1 MAPVA
6 GGHAGR
12 EALWSGGMP
21 LLRLIGFLLD
31 LLLYPIRVLRRGRGV
46 AEGTFVALTIDG
58 AVADVVAKPHFWE
71 IRRHRTVT
79 LHEIRQI
86 VDHVIVDDRVRG
98 IVLTIKALAAG
109 MATSVSL
116 RAQLARA
123 RAAGKEVVV
132 HLPLGGGTKEVIVA
146 TAGSK
151 VFLGPAAQLAALGF
165 TTRTRYVKSAL
176 DKAGIV
182 PEVYACGEYKS
193 AGESLVRDSM
203 SDAQREQVGKLL
215 DGFDAV
221 LLDAIA
227 EGRGV
232 SRERARS
239 IVDGGP
245 YFGEA
250 AIEVGLADAV
260 AYEDEIPALLGLPR
274 SGKPGPITKGIV
286 SASTYL
292 ALRTRLLLRRIT
304 RAPIV
309 AVIPVHGAIAHASSP
324 FGNFATDDKLARMV
338 RLARLDRRVKGV
350 ILHVDS
356 PGGSALASDRM
367 HHEIV
372 QLAREKPVVACM
384 ANVAASGGYY
394 VAAPAHKIVCE
405 AITITGSIGVVGARL
420 TLEPLMAKL
429 GITTE
434 TVQRGARA
442 GLLSSSAP
450 LSEDERAALMR
461 ELDATYRTFV
471 RVVAQGRKMKVDE
484 VEPLAR
490 GRVYTGEDA
499 KAAGL
504 VDVLGGFEV
513 ALRELRAMLPADIRE
528 EVEPHVL
535 RPRRHPF
542 PIMEPPAEGEAGRR
556 AASALLAALLPMPE
570 RVIVELA
577 ATGDRV
583 LTLWTGGDAGS

>member
-1 MAPVA
+1 
-6 GGHAGR
+6 
-12 EALWSGGMP
+12 MP
-21 LLRLIGFLLD
+21 LLRLLGFLLD
-31 LLLYPIRVLRRGRGV
+31 LLLYPLRVLQRRRAL
-46 AEGTFVALTIDG
+46 AEGTFVTLKIDG
-58 AVADVVAKPHFWE
+58 AVADIVAKPHFWQL
-71 IRRHRTVT
+71 RTARTVS
-79 LHEIRQI
+79 LHEVREL
-86 VDHVIVDDRVRG
+86 VDHVIFDARVRG
-98 IVLTIKALAAG
+98 IAVTIKQLGAG
-109 MATSVSL
+109 MASSVSL
-116 RAQLARA
+116 RNLLSRA

-132 HLPLGGGTKEVIVA
+132 HLPLGGGTKELIVA
-146 TAGSK
+146 SAGSK
-151 VFLGPAAQLAALGF
+151 VVLGPAAQLAALGF
-165 TTRTRYVKSAL
+165 ASHTRYVKRAL

-221 LLDAIA
+221 LLDSIA
-227 EGRGV
+227 QGRDV

-260 AYEDEIPALLGLPR
+260 AYDDELPALLGLPQ
-274 SGKPGPITKGIV
+274 SDKPGLATERMV
-286 SASTYL
+286 SAHAYL
-292 ALRTRLLLRRIT
+292 ALQKRPLVRRLGRPPVI
-304 RAPIV
+304 

-338 RLARLDRRVKGV
+338 RVARLDKRVKGIV
-350 ILHVDS
+350 LHIDS

-405 AITITGSIGVVGARL
+405 PVSVTGSIGVVGARL
-420 TLEPLMAKL
+420 TMEPLMAKL
-429 GITTE
+429 GIVTE

-442 GLLSSSAP
+442 GLLSASAK
-450 LSEDERAALMR
+450 LSEDERSALMR
-461 ELDATYRTFV
+461 ELEATYRTFV

-484 VEPLAR
+484 VESLAR

-504 VDVLGGFEV
+504 VDVLGGFDV
-513 ALRELRAMLPADIRE
+513 ALREVRAMLPADVRE
-528 EVEPHVL
+528 DAEPHMI
-535 RPRRHPF
+535 RAPRHALPLMHP
-542 PIMEPPAEGEAGRR
+542 PTDGEAGRR
-556 AASALLAALLPMPE
+556 AASAILAAVLPTPE
-570 RVIVELA
+570 RLIVELA
-577 ATGDRV
+577 ARGDRV
-583 LTLWTGGDAGS
+583 LLLWTGAATDA

>member
-1 MAPVA
+1 
-6 GGHAGR
+6 
-12 EALWSGGMP
+12 MP
-21 LLRLIGFLLD
+21 LLRLLGFLLD
-31 LLLYPIRVLRRGRGV
+31 LLFYPLRALQRRRAV
-46 AEGTFVALTIDG
+46 PEGAFVTVKIDG
-58 AVADVVAKPHFWE
+58 AVADMVAKPHFWE
-71 IRRHRTVT
+71 LRKAKTVS
-79 LHEIRQI
+79 LQDVSEI
-86 VDHVIVDDRVRG
+86 VDHVIADARVRG
-98 IVLTIKALAAG
+98 LILTIKSLAAG

-116 RAQLARA
+116 RDQLARA

-151 VFLGPAAQLAALGF
+151 VFLGPAAQLAPLGF
-165 TTRTRYVKSAL
+165 ATRTRYVKRVL
-176 DKAGIV
+176 DKAGVV

-193 AGESLVRDSM
+193 AGESLVRDAM
-203 SDAQREQVGKLL
+203 SDAQREQLGKLL
-215 DGFDAV
+215 DAFDAV

-227 EGRGV
+227 QGRDV

-260 AYEDEIPALLGLPR
+260 AYEDEIPALLGLPGK
-274 SGKPGPITKGIV
+274 GKPGPITEGMV
-286 SASTYL
+286 SGAGYL
-292 ALRTRLLLRRIT
+292 ALSKRPLLRRLR
-304 RAPIV
+304 RAPVV
-309 AVIPVHGAIAHASSP
+309 AVIPVHGAIAHASSQ

-338 RLARLDRRVKGV
+338 RLARLDKRVKGV

-405 AITITGSIGVVGARL
+405 AVTITGSIGVVGARL
-420 TLEPLMAKL
+420 TMEPLMQKL

-442 GLLSSSAP
+442 GLLSPSAP
-450 LSEDERAALMR
+450 LSEDEKAALMR
-461 ELDATYRTFV
+461 ELEATYRTFV

-490 GRVYTGEDA
+490 GRVYSGEEA
-499 KAAGL
+499 KAVGL
-504 VDVLGGFEV
+504 VDVLGGFDAAMREV
-513 ALRELRAMLPADIRE
+513 RAMLPADVRE
-528 EVEPHVL
+528 DVEPHVI
-535 RPRRHPF
+535 RAPRRPL
-542 PIMEPPAEGEAGRR
+542 PLMGPPTEGEAGRR
-556 AASALLAALLPMPE
+556 AASAILSAILPTPE

-583 LTLWTGGDAGS
+583 LTLWTGGDAGG

>member
-1 MAPVA
+1 
-6 GGHAGR
+6 
-12 EALWSGGMP
+12 MP
-21 LLRLIGFLLD
+21 LLRLLGFLVD
-31 LLLYPIRVLRRGRGV
+31 VLLYPIRALRRGRVV
-46 AEGTFVALTIDG
+46 ADGTFVTLKIDG
-58 AVADVVAKPHFWE
+58 AVADVLARPRFWE
-71 IRRHRTVT
+71 VRAQRAIS
-79 LHEIRQI
+79 LHDVRQI
-86 VDHVIVDDRVRG
+86 VDHVIADPRVRG
-98 IVLTIKALAAG
+98 ILVTIKSLAAG

-116 RAQLARA
+116 RDQLARA
-123 RAAGKEVVV
+123 RAAGKEIIV
-132 HLPLGGGTKEVIVA
+132 HLPLGGGTKEVLVA
-146 TAGSK
+146 SAGSK

-176 DKAGIV
+176 DKAGVV

-203 SDAQREQVGKLL
+203 SVAQREQLGKLL
-215 DGFDAV
+215 DRFDAA
-221 LLDAIA
+221 LLDSIA
-227 EGRGV
+227 EGRNV
-232 SRERARS
+232 SRERARA

-260 AYEDEIPALLGLPR
+260 AYDDEIPALLGLPR
-274 SGKPGPITKGIV
+274 TGKPGL
-286 SASTYL
+286 STEGMVNAHAYL
-292 ALRTRLLLRRIT
+292 AARKRPLLRRIT
-304 RAPIV
+304 RAPVV
-309 AVIPVHGAIAHASSP
+309 AVIPVHGAIAHASSQ

-338 RLARLDRRVKGV
+338 RIARLDSRVKGV

-405 AITITGSIGVVGARL
+405 AVTITGSIGVVGARL
-420 TLEPLMAKL
+420 TLEPLMQKL

-442 GLLSSSAP
+442 GLLSPSAS

-461 ELDATYRTFV
+461 ELEATYRTFV

-504 VDVLGGFEV
+504 VDVLGGFDV
-513 ALRELRAMLPADIRE
+513 ALREVCAMLPAEIRE
-528 EVEPHVL
+528 HVEPHVV
-535 RPRRHPF
+535 RAPRRAI
-542 PIMEPPAEGEAGRR
+542 PIMHPPTDGEAGRR
-556 AASALLAALLPMPE
+556 AASALLSALLPMPE
-570 RVIVELA
+570 RTIVELA

-583 LTLWTGGDAGS
+583 LALWTGGDAGG

>member
-1 MAPVA
+1 MPV
-6 GGHAGR
+6 
-12 EALWSGGMP
+12 
-21 LLRLIGFLLD
+21 LRFLGFLLD
-31 LLLYPIRVLRRGRGV
+31 LLFYPLRALRRGRV
-46 AEGTFVALTIDG
+46 VPEGTFITLKIDG
-58 AVADVVAKPHFWE
+58 AVMDVLARPRFWE
-71 IRRHRTVT
+71 LRARKAIS
-79 LHEIRQI
+79 LHDVREI
-86 VDHVIVDDRVRG
+86 VDHVIADDRVRG
-98 IVLTIKALAAG
+98 LVVTIKSLAAG
-109 MATSVSL
+109 MASAVSL
-116 RAQLARA
+116 RDQLARA

-146 TAGSK
+146 TAASK
-151 VFLGPAAQLAALGF
+151 VLLGPAAQLAALGF

-203 SDAQREQVGKLL
+203 SEAQREQLGKLL
-215 DGFDAV
+215 DRFDAA

-227 EGRGV
+227 EGRSV
-232 SRERARS
+232 SRERARA

-260 AYEDEIPALLGLPR
+260 AYEDEIPALLGLKR
-274 SGKPGPITKGIV
+274 SGKPGPSTEGMV
-286 SASTYL
+286 EGSAYL
-292 ALRTRLLLRRIT
+292 IARKRPILRRLT

-309 AVIPVHGAIAHASSP
+309 AVIPVHGAIAHASSQ

-338 RLARLDRRVKGV
+338 RIARLDRRVKGV

-405 AITITGSIGVVGARL
+405 AVTITGSIGVVGARL
-420 TLEPLMAKL
+420 TLEPLMARL

-442 GLLSSSAP
+442 GLLSPSAP

-461 ELDATYRTFV
+461 ELEATYRTFV

-490 GRVYTGEDA
+490 GRVYTGDDA

-504 VDVLGGFEV
+504 VDVLGGFDV
-513 ALRELRAMLPADIRE
+513 ALREVRAMLPADVRE
-528 EVEPHVL
+528 AAEPHL
-535 RPRRHPF
+535 MRAPRHPL
-542 PIMEPPAEGEAGRR
+542 PILAPPSEGEAGRR
-556 AASALLAALLPMPE
+556 AASALLSALLPAPE
-570 RVIVELA
+570 RIIVELA

>member
-1 MAPVA
+1 
-6 GGHAGR
+6 
-12 EALWSGGMP
+12 MP
-21 LLRLIGFLLD
+21 LLRFFGFLLD
-31 LLLYPIRVLRRGRGV
+31 LLFYPLRAVRRGKLV
-46 AEGTFVALTIDG
+46 PEGTFLVLEIDG
-58 AVADVVAKPHFWE
+58 AVTDVLARPRFWE
-71 IRRHRTVT
+71 LRAQRAIS
-79 LHEIRQI
+79 LHDVRKLVDHAI
-86 VDHVIVDDRVRG
+86 VDARVRG
-98 IVLTIKALAAG
+98 LLVTIKSLTAG
-109 MATSVSL
+109 MATSMSL
-116 RAQLARA
+116 REQLARA

-146 TAGSK
+146 SAGSK
-151 VFLGPAAQLAALGF
+151 VLLGPAAQLSALGF
-165 TTRTRYVKSAL
+165 ATRTRYVKSAL

-215 DGFDAV
+215 DCFDGA
-221 LLDAIA
+221 LLDAVA

-232 SRERARS
+232 SRERARA

-260 AYEDEIPALLGLPR
+260 AYDDEIPALLGLPK
-274 SGKPGPITKGIV
+274 SKQPGPATEGMT
-286 SASTYL
+286 SAAAYL
-292 ALRTRLLLRRIT
+292 LARQRPILRRLT
-304 RAPIV
+304 RAPII
-309 AVIPVHGAIAHASSP
+309 AVIPVHGAIAHASSQ

-338 RLARLDRRVKGV
+338 RIARLDKRVKGV

-405 AITITGSIGVVGARL
+405 AVTVTGSIGVVGARL
-420 TLEPLMAKL
+420 TLEPLMQKL

-442 GLLSSSAP
+442 GLLSPSAP
-450 LSEDERAALMR
+450 LSEDERTALMR
-461 ELDATYRTFV
+461 ELEAVYKTFV
-471 RVVAQGRKMKVDE
+471 RVVAQGRKMTIEE

-504 VDVLGGFEV
+504 VDVLGGFDT
-513 ALRELRAMLPADIRE
+513 ALREVRAMLPADIRDAL
-528 EVEPHVL
+528 EPQVIRAPRSALPIL
-535 RPRRHPF
+535 RPPT
-542 PIMEPPAEGEAGRR
+542 EGEAGRR
-556 AASALLAALLPMPE
+556 AASALLSALLPMPD
-570 RVIVELA
+570 RIVVELA

-583 LTLWTGGDAGS
+583 LTLWSSDLSGL

>member
-1 MAPVA
+1 MPV
-6 GGHAGR
+6 
-12 EALWSGGMP
+12 
-21 LLRLIGFLLD
+21 LRFLGFLLD
-31 LLLYPIRVLRRGRGV
+31 LLFYPLRALRRGRVV
-46 AEGTFVALTIDG
+46 AEGTFITLKIDG
-58 AVADVVAKPHFWE
+58 AVTDVLARPRFWE
-71 IRRHRTVT
+71 IRAHRAIS
-79 LHEIRQI
+79 LHDVREI
-86 VDHVIVDDRVRG
+86 VDHVIADNRVRG
-98 IVLTIKALAAG
+98 LVITLKSLVAG

-116 RAQLARA
+116 RDQLARA

-132 HLPLGGGTKEVIVA
+132 HLPLGGGTKEVLVA
-146 TAGSK
+146 SAGSK
-151 VFLGPAAQLAALGF
+151 VFLGPAAQLSALGF

-203 SDAQREQVGKLL
+203 SEAQREQLGKLL
-215 DGFDAV
+215 DRFDAA

-232 SRERARS
+232 SRERARA

-260 AYEDEIPALLGLPR
+260 AYEDELPALLGLKR
-274 SGKPGPITKGIV
+274 GAKPGLATEGMVEGSAYLHARKRPI
-286 SASTYL
+286 
-292 ALRTRLLLRRIT
+292 LRRLT

-309 AVIPVHGAIAHASSP
+309 AVIPVHGAIAHASSQ

-338 RLARLDRRVKGV
+338 RIARLDRRVKGV

-405 AITITGSIGVVGARL
+405 AVTITGSIGVVGARL

-434 TVQRGARA
+434 VVQRGARA
-442 GLLSSSAP
+442 GLLSPSAP
-450 LSEDERAALMR
+450 LSEDERSALMR
-461 ELDATYRTFV
+461 ELEATYRTFV

-504 VDVLGGFEV
+504 VDTLGGFDV
-513 ALRELRAMLPADIRE
+513 ALREVRAMIPAEFRDSA
-528 EVEPHVL
+528 EPHVM
-535 RPRRHPF
+535 RAPRREL
-542 PIMEPPAEGEAGRR
+542 PIVTPPSEGEAGRR
-556 AASALLAALLPMPE
+556 AASAILAAFLPAPE

-583 LTLWTGGDAGS
+583 LALWTGETGS

>member
-1 MAPVA
+1 MV
-6 GGHAGR
+6 R
-12 EALWSGGMP
+12 SMP
-21 LLRLIGFLLD
+21 LFRFLGFLLD
-31 LLLYPIRVLRRGRGV
+31 VLFYPLRALRRGKV
-46 AEGTFVALTIDG
+46 VPEGTFLALKIDG
-58 AVADVVAKPHFWE
+58 AVTDVLARPRFWE
-71 IRRHRTVT
+71 VRAQKAIS
-79 LHEIRQI
+79 LHDVSEL
-86 VDHVIVDDRVRG
+86 VDHAIADPRVRG
-98 IVLTIKALAAG
+98 LLVTIKSLAAG
-109 MATSVSL
+109 MATSMSL

-151 VFLGPAAQLAALGF
+151 VLLGPAAQLSALGF
-165 TTRTRYVKSAL
+165 ATRTRYVKSAL
-176 DKAGIV
+176 DKAGVV

-215 DGFDAV
+215 DRFDAA

-250 AIEVGLADAV
+250 AIEVGLVDAV
-260 AYEDEIPALLGLPR
+260 AYDDELPALLGLPKPK
-274 SGKPGPITKGIV
+274 GPGPATEGLA
-286 SASTYL
+286 SAGAYL
-292 ALRTRLLLRRIT
+292 LARKRPILRRLT
-304 RAPIV
+304 RAPVI
-309 AVIPVHGAIAHASSP
+309 AIIPVHGAIAHASSQ

-338 RLARLDRRVKGV
+338 RIARLDKRVKGV

-405 AITITGSIGVVGARL
+405 AVTVTGSIGVVGARL
-420 TLEPLMAKL
+420 TLEPLMQKL

-434 TVQRGARA
+434 TVQRGART
-442 GLLSSSAP
+442 GLLSPSAP
-450 LSEDERAALMR
+450 LNDDEKTALMR
-461 ELDATYRTFV
+461 ELEAVYRTFV
-471 RVVAQGRKMKVDE
+471 RVVAQGRKMKVEE

-504 VDVLGGFEV
+504 VDVLGGFDV
-513 ALRELRAMLPADIRE
+513 ALREVRAMLPSELRDV
-528 EVEPHVL
+528 VEPHVI
-535 RPRRHPF
+535 RAPRRAL
-542 PIMEPPAEGEAGRR
+542 PIMQPPTEGEAGRR
-556 AASALLAALLPMPE
+556 AASALLSALLPMPE
-570 RVIVELA
+570 RVIVELG

-583 LTLWTGGDAGS
+583 LTLWTGEV

>member
-1 MAPVA
+1 MVAP
-6 GGHAGR
+6 
-12 EALWSGGMP
+12 MP
-21 LLRLIGFLLD
+21 LLRFFGFLLD
-31 LLLYPIRVLRRGRGV
+31 LLFYPLRALWRGKLV
-46 AEGTFVALTIDG
+46 PEGTFLVLEIDG
-58 AVADVVAKPHFWE
+58 AVTDVLARPRFWE
-71 IRRHRTVT
+71 VRAQKATS
-79 LHEIRQI
+79 LHDVRKL
-86 VDHVIVDDRVRG
+86 VDHALADARVRG
-98 IVLTIKALAAG
+98 LLVTIKSLAAG
-109 MATSVSL
+109 MATSMSL
-116 RAQLARA
+116 REQLARA

-146 TAGSK
+146 SAGSK
-151 VFLGPAAQLAALGF
+151 VVLGPAAQLSALGF
-165 TTRTRYVKSAL
+165 ATRTRYVKSAL

-215 DGFDAV
+215 DRFDGA

-232 SRERARS
+232 SRERARA

-260 AYEDEIPALLGLPR
+260 AYDDEIPALLGLPK
-274 SGKPGPITKGIV
+274 SKGPGPATEGMAAAGDYLSARQRPIV
-286 SASTYL
+286 
-292 ALRTRLLLRRIT
+292 RRLT
-304 RAPIV
+304 RAPVI
-309 AVIPVHGAIAHASSP
+309 AVIPVHGAIAHASSQ

-338 RLARLDRRVKGV
+338 RIARLDKRVKGV

-367 HHEIV
+367 HHELV

-405 AITITGSIGVVGARL
+405 AVTVTGSIGVVGARL
-420 TLEPLMAKL
+420 TLEPLMQKL

-442 GLLSSSAP
+442 GMLSPSAP
-450 LSEDERAALMR
+450 LSEDERGALMR
-461 ELDATYRTFV
+461 ELEAVYKTFV
-471 RVVAQGRKMKVDE
+471 RVVAQGRKMTIEE

-504 VDVLGGFEV
+504 VDVLGGFDT
-513 ALRELRAMLPADIRE
+513 ALREVRAMLPADIRDAL
-528 EVEPHVL
+528 EPQVIRAPRNALPIL
-535 RPRRHPF
+535 RPPT
-542 PIMEPPAEGEAGRR
+542 EGEAGRR
-556 AASALLAALLPMPE
+556 AASALLSAVLPPPE
-570 RVIVELA
+570 RILVELA
-577 ATGDRV
+577 AMGDRV
-583 LTLWTGGDAGS
+583 LTLWSSDLSGL

>member
-1 MAPVA
+1 MVRP
-6 GGHAGR
+6 
-12 EALWSGGMP
+12 MP
-21 LLRLIGFLLD
+21 LLRLLGLLID
-31 LLLYPIRVLRRGRGV
+31 LLLYPLRLWKRGRVV
-46 AEGTFVALTIDG
+46 AEGTFVTLEVDG
-58 AVADVVAKPHFWE
+58 AVTDMVAKPRFWE
-71 IRRHRTVT
+71 LRAKKALSLDDV
-79 LHEIRQI
+79 RQI
-86 VDHVIVDDRVRG
+86 VDHAIADGRVRG
-98 IVLTIKALAAG
+98 LVLTIKSLGAG
-109 MATSVSL
+109 MASSMSL

-146 TAGSK
+146 SAGSK

-165 TTRTRYVKSAL
+165 SSRTRYVKNAL
-176 DKAGIV
+176 DKAGVV

-203 SDAQREQVGKLL
+203 SDAQREQLGKLL
-215 DGFDAV
+215 DRFDGA

-227 EGRGV
+227 EGRSV
-232 SRERARS
+232 SRERARA

-250 AIEVGLADAV
+250 AISIGLADAV
-260 AYEDEIPALLGLPR
+260 AYDDEIPALLGLPR
-274 SGKPGPITKGIV
+274 TGKPGPATEGTV
-286 SASTYL
+286 DGHAYL
-292 ALRTRLLLRRIT
+292 FAKQRRLLRRVT
-304 RAPIV
+304 RAPLI
-309 AVIPVHGAIAHASSP
+309 AVIPVHGAIAHASSQ
-324 FGNFATDDKLARMV
+324 FANFATDDKLARMV
-338 RLARLDRRVKGV
+338 RLARLDKRVKGV
-350 ILHVDS
+350 VLHVDS

-405 AITITGSIGVVGARL
+405 PVTITGSIGVVGARL
-420 TLEPLMAKL
+420 TLGPLMAKL

-442 GLLSSSAP
+442 GLLSPGAP
-450 LSEDERAALMR
+450 LTEDERAALMR
-461 ELDATYRTFV
+461 ELEATYRTFV

-504 VDVLGGFEV
+504 VDVLGGFDV
-513 ALRELRAMLPADIRE
+513 ALREVRALIPA
-528 EVEPHVL
+528 EVRDDCEPHVF
-535 RPRRHPF
+535 RAPRRAL

-556 AASALLAALLPMPE
+556 AASLMLGSLLPAPE
-570 RVIVELA
+570 RMIVELA
-577 ATGDRV
+577 AMGDRV
-583 LTLWTGGDAGS
+583 LALWTGGDMAG

>member
-1 MAPVA
+1 M
-6 GGHAGR
+6 
-12 EALWSGGMP
+12 
-21 LLRLIGFLLD
+21 
-31 LLLYPIRVLRRGRGV
+31 
-46 AEGTFVALTIDG
+46 
-58 AVADVVAKPHFWE
+58 
-71 IRRHRTVT
+71 
-79 LHEIRQI
+79 
-86 VDHVIVDDRVRG
+86 
-98 IVLTIKALAAG
+98 
-109 MATSVSL
+109 
-116 RAQLARA
+116 
-123 RAAGKEVVV
+123 EVVV

-146 TAGSK
+146 SAGSK
-151 VFLGPAAQLAALGF
+151 VLLGPAAQLSALGF
-165 TTRTRYVKSAL
+165 ASRTRYVKSAL
-176 DKAGIV
+176 DKAGVV
-182 PEVYACGEYKS
+182 PEVYAVGEYKS

-215 DGFDAV
+215 DRFDSA

-232 SRERARS
+232 SRERARA

-260 AYEDEIPALLGLPR
+260 AYDDEIPALLGLPK
-274 SGKPGPITKGIV
+274 SKGPGPATEGMV
-286 SASTYL
+286 DAGGYL
-292 ALRTRLLLRRIT
+292 LARKRPILRRLT
-304 RAPIV
+304 RAPVI
-309 AVIPVHGAIAHASSP
+309 AVIPVHGAIAHASSQ
-324 FGNFATDDKLARMV
+324 FGNYATDDKLARMV
-338 RLARLDRRVKGV
+338 RIARLDKRVKGV

-405 AITITGSIGVVGARL
+405 AVTITGSIGVVGARL
-420 TLEPLMAKL
+420 TLEPLMQKL
-429 GITTE
+429 GINTE

-442 GLLSSSAP
+442 GLLSPSAP
-450 LSEDERAALMR
+450 LSEDERSALMR
-461 ELDATYRTFV
+461 ELEAVYRTFV

-504 VDVLGGFEV
+504 VDVLGGFDV
-513 ALRELRAMLPADIRE
+513 ALREVCAMLPTNLRDV
-528 EVEPHVL
+528 VEPHVV
-535 RPRRHPF
+535 RAPRRAL
-542 PIMEPPAEGEAGRR
+542 PIMRPPTEGEAGRR
-556 AASALLAALLPMPE
+556 AASALLSALLPTPE
-570 RVIVELA
+570 CVMVELA
-577 ATGDRV
+577 GAGDRV
-583 LTLWTGGDAGS
+583 LTLWTGEV

>member
-1 MAPVA
+1 MVFA
-6 GGHAGR
+6 
-12 EALWSGGMP
+12 MP
-21 LLRLIGFLLD
+21 LLRLIGFLFD
-31 LLLYPIRVLRRGRGV
+31 LLLYPIRALMRSRVV
-46 AEGTFVALTIDG
+46 DEGSFITLEIDG
-58 AVADVVAKPHFWE
+58 AVADVLAKPRFWE
-71 IRRHRTVT
+71 RRAQKATS
-79 LHEIRQI
+79 LHDVREII
-86 VDHVIVDDRVRG
+86 DHVIADARVRG
-98 IVLTIKALAAG
+98 IVVTIKQLGAG
-109 MATSVSL
+109 MASALSFRSL
-116 RAQLARA
+116 LAKA

-151 VFLGPAAQLAALGF
+151 VFLGPSAQLAALGF
-165 TTRTRYVKSAL
+165 ASRTRYVKTAL

-203 SDAQREQVGKLL
+203 SDAQREQLGKLL
-215 DGFDAV
+215 DRFDAA

-227 EGRGV
+227 EGRNV
-232 SRERARS
+232 SRERARA

-245 YFGEA
+245 YYGEA

-260 AYEDEIPALLGLPR
+260 AYDYELPALLGLPR
-274 SGKPGPITKGIV
+274 SKKPGPFTEGMIDGH
-286 SASTYL
+286 AYL
-292 ALRTRLLLRRIT
+292 AARKRPLVRRLT

-309 AVIPVHGAIAHASSP
+309 AVIPVHGAIAHAASQ

-338 RLARLDRRVKGV
+338 RRVRLDRRVKGV

-405 AITITGSIGVVGARL
+405 PVTITGSIGVVGARL
-420 TLEPLMAKL
+420 TLEPLMARL

-442 GLLSSSAP
+442 GLLSGGAP
-450 LSEDERAALMR
+450 LSEDERTALMR
-461 ELDATYRTFV
+461 ELEATYRTFV

-504 VDVLGGFEV
+504 VDVLGGFEA
-513 ALRELRAMLPADIRE
+513 ALRELTTMLPAEVRNV
-528 EVEPHVL
+528 VEPHVV
-535 RPRRHPF
+535 RPPRRPL
-542 PIMEPPAEGEAGRR
+542 PIMDPPSEGEAGRR
-556 AASALLAALLPMPE
+556 AASAMLAALLPAPE
-570 RVIVELA
+570 RVVVELA

-583 LTLWTGGDAGS
+583 LALWMGGDVGA

>member
-1 MAPVA
+1 
-6 GGHAGR
+6 
-12 EALWSGGMP
+12 MP
-21 LLRLIGFLLD
+21 LFRFLGFLLD
-31 LLLYPIRVLRRGRGV
+31 LLFYPLRALRRGKV
-46 AEGTFVALTIDG
+46 VPEGTFLTLKIDG
-58 AVADVVAKPHFWE
+58 AVVDVLARPRFWE
-71 IRRHRTVT
+71 VRAQKAIS
-79 LHEIRQI
+79 LHDVREV
-86 VDHVIVDDRVRG
+86 VDHLITDPRVRG
-98 IVLTIKALAAG
+98 IIVTIKSLAAG
-109 MATSVSL
+109 MATSMSL
-116 RAQLARA
+116 RDQLARA
-123 RAAGKEVVV
+123 RAAGKEVVI

-146 TAGSK
+146 SAGSK
-151 VFLGPAAQLAALGF
+151 VLLGPAAQLAALGF
-165 TTRTRYVKSAL
+165 ATRTRYVKSAL
-176 DKAGIV
+176 DKAGVV

-215 DGFDAV
+215 DRFDAA

-245 YFGEA
+245 YYGEA
-250 AIEVGLADAV
+250 AIAVGLVDAV
-260 AYEDEIPALLGLPR
+260 AYEDEIPPLLGLPK
-274 SGKPGPITKGIV
+274 SKEPGPATEGMV
-286 SASTYL
+286 EAGAYL
-292 ALRTRLLLRRIT
+292 FARKRPILRRLT
-304 RAPIV
+304 RAPVV
-309 AVIPVHGAIAHASSP
+309 AVIPVHGAIAHASSQ
-324 FGNFATDDKLARMV
+324 FGSFATDDKLARMV
-338 RLARLDRRVKGV
+338 RIARLDKRVKGV

-394 VAAPAHKIVCE
+394 VSAPAHKIVCE
-405 AITITGSIGVVGARL
+405 AVTITGSIGVVGARL
-420 TLEPLMAKL
+420 TLEPLMQKL

-442 GLLSSSAP
+442 GLLSPSAP
-450 LSEDERAALMR
+450 LSEDERGALMR
-461 ELDATYRTFV
+461 ELEATYRTFV

-499 KAAGL
+499 KSAGL
-504 VDVLGGFEV
+504 VDVLGGFDV
-513 ALRELRAMLPADIRE
+513 ALEEVRAMLPAEFRE
-528 EVEPHVL
+528 KIEPQVL
-535 RPRRHPF
+535 RAPRNPL
-542 PIMEPPAEGEAGRR
+542 PIMRQPTEGEAGRR
-556 AASALLAALLPMPE
+556 AASALLSALLPMPE

-583 LTLWTGGDAGS
+583 LALFTSDLSGL

>member
-1 MAPVA
+1 
-6 GGHAGR
+6 
-12 EALWSGGMP
+12 MP
-21 LLRLIGFLLD
+21 LLRLLGFLLD
-31 LLLYPIRVLRRGRGV
+31 LLFYPIRAFRRGRVV
-46 AEGTFVALTIDG
+46 ADGTFLTLKIDG
-58 AVADVVAKPHFWE
+58 AVADVLARPRFWE
-71 IRRHRTVT
+71 LRVQRAIS
-79 LHEIRQI
+79 LHDVREML
-86 VDHVIVDDRVRG
+86 DHAIPDPRVRG
-98 IVLTIKALAAG
+98 ILVTIKSLAAG
-109 MATSVSL
+109 MATSMSL

-123 RAAGKEVVV
+123 RAAGKEVIV
-132 HLPLGGGTKEVIVA
+132 HLPLGGGTKEVLVA
-146 TAGSK
+146 SAGSK

-165 TTRTRYVKSAL
+165 STRTRYVKNAL
-176 DKAGIV
+176 DKAGVV

-203 SDAQREQVGKLL
+203 SDAQREQLGKLL
-215 DGFDAV
+215 DCFDAS

-232 SRERARS
+232 SRERARA

-250 AIEVGLADAV
+250 AIEIGLADAV
-260 AYEDEIPALLGLPR
+260 AYDDEIPALLGLPR
-274 SGKPGPITKGIV
+274 SGKPGPATEGMV
-286 SASTYL
+286 SARAYL
-292 ALRTRLLLRRIT
+292 AAKKRPILRRLT
-304 RAPIV
+304 HAPVV
-309 AVIPVHGAIAHASSP
+309 AVIPVHGAIAHASSQ

-338 RLARLDRRVKGV
+338 RIARLDRRVKGV

-405 AITITGSIGVVGARL
+405 AVTITGSIGVIGARL
-420 TLEPLMAKL
+420 TLEPLMHRL

-442 GLLSSSAP
+442 GLLSGGAP
-450 LSEDERAALMR
+450 LTEDERATLMR
-461 ELDATYRTFV
+461 ELEATYRTFV
-471 RVVAQGRKMKVDE
+471 RVVAQGRKLKVDE

-504 VDVLGGFEV
+504 VDVLGGFDV
-513 ALRELRAMLPADIRE
+513 ALRELRAMLPSEIRE
-528 EVEPHVL
+528 AAEPHVV
-535 RPRRHPF
+535 RAPRRPI
-542 PIMEPPAEGEAGRR
+542 PIMGPPTEGEAGRR
-556 AASALLAALLPMPE
+556 AASAILAAFLPTPE
-570 RVIVELA
+570 RIIVELA
-577 ATGDRV
+577 ATGERV

>member
-1 MAPVA
+1 
-6 GGHAGR
+6 
-12 EALWSGGMP
+12 MP
-21 LLRLIGFLLD
+21 LLRLLGLLFD
-31 LLLYPIRVLRRGRGV
+31 VLLYPLRAWKRGRVV
-46 AEGTFVALTIDG
+46 AEGTFVLLEVDG
-58 AVADVVAKPHFWE
+58 AVTDMVAKPRFWE
-71 IRRHRTVT
+71 LRAKRALALDDV
-79 LHEIRQI
+79 RQI
-86 VDHVIVDDRVRG
+86 VDHVIADDRVRG
-98 IVLTIKALAAG
+98 LVLTIKSLGAG
-109 MATSVSL
+109 MASAVSL

-123 RAAGKEVVV
+123 RASGKEVVV

-146 TAGSK
+146 SAGSK

-165 TTRTRYVKSAL
+165 MSRTRYVKSAL
-176 DKAGIV
+176 DKAGVV

-203 SDAQREQVGKLL
+203 SDAQREQLGKLL
-215 DGFDAV
+215 DRFDGA

-227 EGRGV
+227 EGRSV
-232 SRERARS
+232 SRERARA

-250 AIEVGLADAV
+250 AIAIGLADAV
-260 AYEDEIPALLGLPR
+260 AYDDEIPALLGLPR
-274 SGKPGPITKGIV
+274 SGKPGPATEGTV
-286 SASTYL
+286 DGHAYL
-292 ALRTRLLLRRIT
+292 HAKNRRLLRRLG
-304 RAPIV
+304 RAPVI
-309 AVIPVHGAIAHASSP
+309 AVIPVHGAIAHASSQ
-324 FGNFATDDKLARMV
+324 FANFATDDKLARMV
-338 RLARLDRRVKGV
+338 RMARLDRRVKGV
-350 ILHVDS
+350 VLHVDS

-405 AITITGSIGVVGARL
+405 AVTITGSIGVVGARL
-420 TLEPLMAKL
+420 TLGPLMAKL
-429 GITTE
+429 GINTE

-442 GLLSSSAP
+442 GLLSPGAP
-450 LSEDERAALMR
+450 LSEDERSALMR
-461 ELDATYRTFV
+461 ELEATYRTFV

-504 VDVLGGFEV
+504 VDVLGGFDV
-513 ALRELRAMLPADIRE
+513 ALREVRALIPADVRDECEPRVLRA
-528 EVEPHVL
+528 
-535 RPRRHPF
+535 PRRAL

-556 AASALLAALLPMPE
+556 AASALLGALLPGPE
-570 RVIVELA
+570 SVIVELA

-583 LTLWTGGDAGS
+583 LALWTGGDLAG

>member
-1 MAPVA
+1 MV
-6 GGHAGR
+6 
-12 EALWSGGMP
+12 LF
-21 LLRLIGFLLD
+21 RLIGLLFD
-31 LLLYPIRVLRRGRGV
+31 LLLYPLRAWQRGRAV
-46 AEGTFVALTIDG
+46 EDGTFITLKIDG
-58 AVADVVAKPHFWE
+58 GVTDVLAKPHFWE
-71 IRRHRTVT
+71 RRAQKSIS
-79 LHEIRQI
+79 LHDVSEL
-86 VDHVIVDDRVRG
+86 VDHAIADPRVRG
-98 IVLTIKALAAG
+98 ILVTIKSLSAG
-109 MATSVSL
+109 MASAVSL
-116 RAQLARA
+116 RALLARA
-123 RAAGKEVVV
+123 RSAGKEVVV

-165 TTRTRYVKSAL
+165 ATRTRYIKSAL
-176 DKAGIV
+176 DKAGVV

-203 SDAQREQVGKLL
+203 SEAQREQLGKLL
-215 DGFDAV
+215 DCFDSV

-227 EGRGV
+227 DGRGV
-232 SRERARS
+232 SRERARA

-260 AYEDEIPALLGLPR
+260 AYEDELPALLGLPKT
-274 SGKPGPITKGIV
+274 GKPGPATRGLADASGYL
-286 SASTYL
+286 SA
-292 ALRTRLLLRRIT
+292 RKRPLLRRIG
-304 RAPIV
+304 RMPYV

-338 RLARLDRRVKGV
+338 RRARLDSRVKGV

-405 AITITGSIGVVGARL
+405 AVTITGSIGVVGARL
-420 TLEPLMAKL
+420 TVEPLMAKL

-434 TVQRGARA
+434 VVQRGARA
-442 GLLSSSAP
+442 GLLSPSAP
-450 LSEDERAALMR
+450 LSEDERSALMR
-461 ELDATYRTFV
+461 ELEATYRTFV

-499 KAAGL
+499 RAAGL
-504 VDVLGGFEV
+504 VDVLGGFDV
-513 ALRELRAMLPADIRE
+513 ALRELRAMLPAEIRPH
-528 EVEPHVL
+528 VEPRVI
-535 RPRRHPF
+535 RSPRHPM
-542 PIMEPPAEGEAGRR
+542 PLMAVPADGESGRR
-556 AASALLAALLPMPE
+556 AASALLATFLPMPE

-583 LTLWTGGDAGS
+583 LALWTGGDAGN

>member
-1 MAPVA
+1 
-6 GGHAGR
+6 
-12 EALWSGGMP
+12 MP
-21 LLRLIGFLLD
+21 LLRLVGWLFD
-31 LLLYPIRVLRRGRGV
+31 LILYPLRVLKARRLV
-46 AEGTFVALTIDG
+46 ADGTFIRLKIDG
-58 AVADVVAKPHFWE
+58 AVADVLPKPRFWE
-71 IRRHRTVT
+71 LRAQKAISLFDVQE
-79 LHEIRQI
+79 L
-86 VDHVIVDDRVRG
+86 VDHVIADPRVRG
-98 IVLTIKALAAG
+98 IVVTLKSLSAG
-109 MATSVSL
+109 MASAVSL
-116 RAQLARA
+116 RSQLARA

-132 HLPLGGGTKEVIVA
+132 HMPMGGGTKEVLVA
-146 TAGSK
+146 SAGSK
-151 VFLGPAAQLAALGF
+151 IFLGPAAQLAPLGF

-203 SDAQREQVGKLL
+203 SDAQREQLGKLL
-215 DGFDAV
+215 DRFDSA
-221 LLDAIA
+221 LLDSIA
-227 EGRGV
+227 DGRGV

-260 AYEDEIPALLGLPR
+260 AYDDEIPALLGLKR
-274 SGKPGPITKGIV
+274 GKPGPVTEGLAPA
-286 SASTYL
+286 ASYL
-292 ALRTRLLLRRIT
+292 AAKRRPLLRRLG
-304 RAPIV
+304 RRPMV
-309 AVIPVHGAIAHASSP
+309 AVIPVHGAIAHASSS

-338 RLARLDRRVKGV
+338 RIARLDRRVKGV

-405 AITITGSIGVVGARL
+405 AVTITGSIGVVGARL
-420 TLEPLMAKL
+420 TMEPLMAKL

-442 GLLSSSAP
+442 NLLSPSAP
-450 LSEDERAALMR
+450 LSEDEKSALMR
-461 ELDATYRTFV
+461 ELEATYRTFV

-504 VDVLGGFEV
+504 VDVLGGFDV
-513 ALRELRAMLPADIRE
+513 ALRELRALMPADVRDDA
-528 EVEPHVL
+528 EPHVI
-535 RPRRHPF
+535 RAPRRALPL
-542 PIMEPPAEGEAGRR
+542 MEPPSEGEAGRR
-556 AASALLAALLPMPE
+556 AASAMLSALLPTPE
-570 RVIVELA
+570 RLIVELA

-583 LTLWTGGDAGS
+583 LTLWTGGDLG

>member
-1 MAPVA
+1 
-6 GGHAGR
+6 
-12 EALWSGGMP
+12 MP
-21 LLRLIGFLLD
+21 LLRLLGFLVD
-31 LLLYPIRVLRRGRGV
+31 VLLYPIRALRRGRVV
-46 AEGTFVALTIDG
+46 ADGTFVTLKIDG
-58 AVADVVAKPHFWE
+58 AVADVLARPRFWE
-71 IRRHRTVT
+71 VRAQRAIS
-79 LHEIRQI
+79 LHDVRQI
-86 VDHVIVDDRVRG
+86 VDHVIADPRVRG
-98 IVLTIKALAAG
+98 ILVTIKSLAAG

-116 RAQLARA
+116 RDQLARA
-123 RAAGKEVVV
+123 RAAGKEIIV
-132 HLPLGGGTKEVIVA
+132 HLPLGGGTKEVLVA
-146 TAGSK
+146 SAGSK

-176 DKAGIV
+176 DKAGVV

-203 SDAQREQVGKLL
+203 SDAQREQLGKLL
-215 DGFDAV
+215 DRFDAA
-221 LLDAIA
+221 LLDSIA
-227 EGRGV
+227 EGRNV
-232 SRERARS
+232 SRERARA

-260 AYEDEIPALLGLPR
+260 AYDDEIPALLGLPR
-274 SGKPGPITKGIV
+274 TGKPGL
-286 SASTYL
+286 STEGMVNAHAYL
-292 ALRTRLLLRRIT
+292 AARKRPLLRRIT
-304 RAPIV
+304 RAPVV
-309 AVIPVHGAIAHASSP
+309 AVIPVHGAIAHASSQ

-338 RLARLDRRVKGV
+338 RIARLDSRVKGV

-405 AITITGSIGVVGARL
+405 AVTITGSIGVVGARL
-420 TLEPLMAKL
+420 TLEPLMQKL

-442 GLLSSSAP
+442 GLLSPSAA

-461 ELDATYRTFV
+461 ELEATYRTFV

-504 VDVLGGFEV
+504 VDVLGGFDV
-513 ALRELRAMLPADIRE
+513 ALREVCAMLPAEIRE
-528 EVEPHVL
+528 HVEPHVV
-535 RPRRHPF
+535 RAPRRAI
-542 PIMEPPAEGEAGRR
+542 PIMHPPTDGEAGRR
-556 AASALLAALLPMPE
+556 AASALLSALLPMPE
-570 RVIVELA
+570 RTIVELA

-583 LTLWTGGDAGS
+583 LALWTGGDAGG

>member
-1 MAPVA
+1 
-6 GGHAGR
+6 
-12 EALWSGGMP
+12 MP
-21 LLRLIGFLLD
+21 LLRFLGFLVD
-31 LLLYPIRVLRRGRGV
+31 LLFYPIRALRRGRV
-46 AEGTFVALTIDG
+46 VEEGTFITLKIDG
-58 AVADVVAKPHFWE
+58 AVTDVLARPRFWE
-71 IRRHRTVT
+71 IRAQKAIS
-79 LHEIRQI
+79 LHDVREI
-86 VDHVIVDDRVRG
+86 VDHVIADDRVRG
-98 IVLTIKALAAG
+98 LVVTLKSLAAG
-109 MATSVSL
+109 MATAASL
-116 RAQLARA
+116 RDQLARA

-132 HLPLGGGTKEVIVA
+132 HLPLGGGTKEVLIA

-165 TTRTRYVKSAL
+165 TTRTRYVKRAL

-203 SDAQREQVGKLL
+203 SDAQREQLEKLL
-215 DGFDAV
+215 DRFDAA

-227 EGRGV
+227 EGRSV
-232 SRERARS
+232 SRERARA

-260 AYEDEIPALLGLPR
+260 AYEDELPALLGMKR
-274 SGKPGPITKGIV
+274 RGKPGPVTEGMV
-286 SASTYL
+286 EGSAYL
-292 ALRTRLLLRRIT
+292 SARKRPILRRLT
-304 RAPIV
+304 RAPVV
-309 AVIPVHGAIAHASSP
+309 AVIPVHGAIAHASSQ

-338 RLARLDRRVKGV
+338 RIARLDRRVKGV

-405 AITITGSIGVVGARL
+405 AVTITGSIGVVGARL

-434 TVQRGARA
+434 VVQRGARA
-442 GLLSSSAP
+442 GLLSPSAP
-450 LSEDERAALMR
+450 LNEDERTALMR
-461 ELDATYRTFV
+461 ELEATYRTFV
-471 RVVAQGRKMKVDE
+471 RVVAQGRKMRVDE

-504 VDVLGGFEV
+504 VDVLGGFDV
-513 ALRELRAMLPADIRE
+513 ALREVRAMLPADVRE
-528 EVEPHVL
+528 AAEPHVM
-535 RPRRHPF
+535 RAPRREL
-542 PIMEPPAEGEAGRR
+542 PILAPPSDGEAGRR
-556 AASALLAALLPMPE
+556 AASALLSAILPTPE
-570 RVIVELA
+570 RIIVELA

-583 LTLWTGGDAGS
+583 LTLWTGGDAGR